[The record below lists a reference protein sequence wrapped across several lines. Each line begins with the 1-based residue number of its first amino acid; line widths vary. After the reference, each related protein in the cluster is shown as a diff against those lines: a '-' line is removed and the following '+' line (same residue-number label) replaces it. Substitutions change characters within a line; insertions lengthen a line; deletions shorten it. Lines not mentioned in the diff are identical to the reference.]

1 MKKVIGIINL
11 IDREKR
17 TQVDRIKKRISIKNN
32 IADLTDRLYGHIK
45 LVMKFQLIDHWFQ

>member
-45 LVMKFQLIDHWFQ
+45 LVMKFQSIDHWFQ